1 MISGENLRQFASLQ
15 WLWWSEELL
24 SWKWD
29 ERLVYDSII
38 HWQVQTITHLSCEWA
53 EHLIHYNVLNC
64 LKNVKINFRFQRVHL
79 QYISPAIFIFEFKQC
94 IKKNNL
100 WAFSPDQ
107 FIIKSESFQSKAL
120 SGIDSLTLK
129 LSQMHRVLWTLTF
142 CPIKEY

>member
-24 SWKWD
+24 SWQWD

-53 EHLIHYNVLNC
+53 EHLNHYNVLNC
-64 LKNVKINFRFQRVHL
+64 LKNVKLILDFREYTCNTYPLLFSSL
-79 QYISPAIFIFEFKQC
+79 NLNNAL
-94 IKKNNL
+94 KKNNL

-107 FIIKSESFQSKAL
+107 FIIKSESFQSKVMP
-120 SGIDSLTLK
+120 GIDSLTLK